1 MFLHKNERLV
11 DAMEGRNKEP
21 STVCLWSPTPR
32 GTQTARSLEWAQAAR
47 HDSRKLLMPALVVE
61 REEELGVNFRRS
73 KEEGEDCSNAV
84 VEVARDV
91 ASVVDIAVA
100 MVVEVFAVVFLVRAS
115 FRADRRCRRSRL
127 CRVCA
132 TRMSSKVV
140 VVYCRR

>member
-47 HDSRKLLMPALVVE
+47 HDSRKLPMPALVVD
-61 REEELGVNFRRS
+61 REEEQGVNFRRG
-73 KEEGEDCSNAV
+73 KEEGMDCSNVV

-91 ASVVDIAVA
+91 ASVVDVAVA
-100 MVVEVFAVVFLVRAS
+100 VVVEMFAVVVLVRAS
-115 FRADRRCRRSRL
+115 CRADRRCRRRRL
-127 CRVCA
+127 CRDCT
-132 TRMSSKVV
+132 TRMLSQVV
-140 VVYCRR
+140 GVPCRR